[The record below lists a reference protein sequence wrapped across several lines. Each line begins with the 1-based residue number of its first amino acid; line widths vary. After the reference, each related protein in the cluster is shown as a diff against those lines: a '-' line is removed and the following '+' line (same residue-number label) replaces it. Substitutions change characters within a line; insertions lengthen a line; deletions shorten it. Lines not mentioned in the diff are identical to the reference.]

1 MSAPP
6 DRRSIGERRA
16 ERSIEVAEAEAAK
29 PLVTRRTNS
38 PAEAKREM
46 ERSRAEIDATLDAMK
61 TKVAGGVDDVRD
73 QIDEFK
79 YRVDDFKHRVDVP
92 NRLRDKVRT
101 DPWRSLA
108 IAAGVGLGLAL
119 LTSGKKRGYD
129 TLTKDEIDEIR
140 AWRQER
146 RQHLDRIETLLEKS
160 ARRQARM
167 AQPTLRERIQ
177 ARLSAGRDRK

>member
-1 MSAPP
+1 MSAPFPP
-6 DRRSIGERRA
+6 DRRTVADRRL

-46 ERSRAEIDATLDAMK
+46 DRSRAEIEATIDHMK
-61 TKVAGGVDDVRD
+61 AKVSGQVAEVRSE
-73 QIDEFK
+73 IDEAK
-79 YRVDDFKHRVDVP
+79 YRLDVP
-92 NRLRDKVRT
+92 NRLRDKVRN

-129 TLTKDEIDEIR
+129 TLTKDEVNELR
-140 AWRQER
+140 EFRKER
-146 RQHLDRIETLLEKS
+146 REHLDRIETLLEKS

-167 AQPTLRERIQ
+167 AQPSLRERIQ
-177 ARLSAGRDRK
+177 ARLSAGR

>member
-1 MSAPP
+1 
-6 DRRSIGERRA
+6 
-16 ERSIEVAEAEAAK
+16 
-29 PLVTRRTNS
+29 
-38 PAEAKREM
+38 M
-46 ERSRAEIDATLDAMK
+46 ERTRAGIESTLEAMK
-61 TKVAGGVDDVRD
+61 TKVTGEVEEAKR
-73 QIDEFK
+73 QL
-79 YRVDDFKHRVDVP
+79 DVP
-92 NRLRDKVRT
+92 ERIRDKVRA
-101 DPWRSLA
+101 DPWRALA
-108 IAAGVGLGLAL
+108 VAAGVGLGLAL
-119 LTSGKKRGYD
+119 LTSGGRRGYD